1 MYVVVGY
8 DSSCCC
14 MYMNCMCLCVIYNK
28 LMLITVTLYAQYFQ
42 LNRIGAY
49 GFVLILQLYRL
60 LQFMDEV
67 AANEFLKDNF
77 LFYKKDSYHRF
88 KNDFYGAC
96 NNYKPF
102 AV

>member
-1 MYVVVGY
+1 
-8 DSSCCC
+8 
-14 MYMNCMCLCVIYNK
+14 
-28 LMLITVTLYAQYFQ
+28 
-42 LNRIGAY
+42 
-49 GFVLILQLYRL
+49 
-60 LQFMDEV
+60 MDEV